1 MSDLHINNTLKPA
14 EAHLNGGKG
23 RGYGTYAL
31 IFLRP
36 HIAVIDCIL
45 NVCGVTVGRL
55 QKA

>member
-14 EAHLNGGKG
+14 EAHLNGGKV

-31 IFLRP
+31 IFLHP